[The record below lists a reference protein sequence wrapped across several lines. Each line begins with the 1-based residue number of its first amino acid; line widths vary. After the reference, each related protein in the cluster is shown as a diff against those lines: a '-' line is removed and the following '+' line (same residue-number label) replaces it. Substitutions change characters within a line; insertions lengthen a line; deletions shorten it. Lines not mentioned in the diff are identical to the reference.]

1 MRFLLVVAVLAAPF
15 GSCFHRAKRPAA
27 EAAATVDVTWSG
39 VEKGHFSAP
48 ATGEWCRADSL
59 LEITAIRN
67 DTAIGVALVA
77 QDTLRPG
84 QHPVVL
90 PGVEVKWRP
99 LARAALRWI
108 GGAENKGFE
117 ATGGNVHVTD
127 VIGNT
132 VSGRIDVRMATGAQR
147 DTLRVVG
154 TFTRVP
160 MHPSSTPCGRAGK
173 GTNTG

>member
-1 MRFLLVVAVLAAPF
+1 VRLFFLAVLV
-15 GSCFHRAKRPAA
+15 GSCSRGAKRPAA
-27 EAAATVDVTWSG
+27 DTPATVDVTWSG
-39 VEKGHFSAP
+39 IEKGHFSAP
-48 ATGEWCRADSL
+48 ATGEWCPTDSL

-67 DTAIGVALVA
+67 DTALGVALVA

-90 PGVEVKWRP
+90 PGVVVKWRP

-108 GGAENKGFE
+108 GAAENKGFE

-127 VIGNT
+127 VRGNT
-132 VSGRIDVRMATGAQR
+132 VSGRIDVRMAAGVQR
-147 DTLRVVG
+147 DTLRLVG

-160 MHPSSTPCGRAGK
+160 MHPGSTACGRVGK
-173 GTNTG
+173 GSTTG